1 MGIEGGQAA
10 AGRIKNAT
18 HGRFFKRQARKDP
31 ECKMMIKNIS
41 MGSACCEMK
50 SEINF
55 GGLHCAL
62 SIIIQGRSK
71 KHGCGANCGKSGS
84 SLKCK
89 NMQHAWKREGV
100 KMKSK
105 CK

>member
-18 HGRFFKRQARKDP
+18 HGMFFKRQARKDP
-31 ECKMMIKNIS
+31 ECKMMIKKNIS
-41 MGSACCEMK
+41 MGSACCERK

-62 SIIIQGRSK
+62 SIIIQGRARSTGGEQTVEK
-71 KHGCGANCGKSGS
+71 VVVH
-84 SLKCK
+84 
-89 NMQHAWKREGV
+89 
-100 KMKSK
+100 
-105 CK
+105 